1 MTPSFDYIVVGSGS
15 AGSVLAHRLS
25 EDASVLLVEA
35 GPAHPPPEVGHPK
48 LLLDDV
54 APADWAYS
62 SVPQP
67 GLRGRTSP
75 VTHGRVL
82 GGTSTVNGLLYLR
95 GDPGDYDSWE
105 ARGAPGWDAA
115 AMDPYFRRVEDCVDV
130 DDPALGH
137 GGPMYLEHLGA
148 HGPHPGAEA
157 FVEAAR
163 TLGHHQVDTFEGPGG
178 LEGVGYFHAN
188 IKQGRRFGA
197 VEGYLRPV
205 LHRTNLTVWTDTLV
219 ERLDFEGTRCVGVQ
233 VRRGGE
239 RVGVGASAE
248 VILAASA
255 LESPKLLM
263 LSGIGPPDTLDA
275 LDIPTLVALP
285 GVGANLHDHVMVVL
299 SFPASAPKIEP
310 YFLTETAVFHR
321 SAPNESGP
329 DLETIFVPRAIGP
342 DHSMELG
349 QGCALI
355 CVLVRPD
362 STGSL
367 TLRSAD
373 PSDAPVIDP
382 GFLRDPRDAD
392 RLATAVEHALELSH
406 SSPLAPWV
414 DGPVTDVALRGN
426 LDRASL
432 RQWVHDKAVTH
443 NHIAGSCRM
452 GVDEMAVVDP
462 SLRVH
467 GTEGLRVVDV
477 SIQPRIVS
485 GHCQGAVLAIAE
497 RAADLVLGRAPTPV
511 AL

>member
-1 MTPSFDYIVVGSGS
+1 VTPSFDYVVVGAGS
-15 AGSVLAHRLS
+15 AGLVLANRLS
-25 EDASVLLVEA
+25 EDASVLLIEA
-35 GPAHPPPEVGHPK
+35 GPAAPPPELGHPK
-48 LLLDDV
+48 LMLDDIS
-54 APADWAYS
+54 PADWGYT

-75 VTHGRVL
+75 ITHGRVI

-95 GDPGDYDSWE
+95 GDPGDYDAWE

-115 AMDPYFRRVEDCVDV
+115 TMEPYFRRVEDCVDV
-130 DDPALGH
+130 DDPTLGH

-157 FVEAAR
+157 FVEAAAG
-163 TLGHHQVDTFEGPGG
+163 LGHRRVETFEGTGG

-188 IKQGRRFGA
+188 IKQGHRFGA
-197 VEGYLRPV
+197 FEGYLRPV
-205 LHRTNLTVWTDTLV
+205 LRRANLTVWTDTSV
-219 ERLDFEGTRCVGVQ
+219 ERLDFAGTRCVGVQ
-233 VRRGGE
+233 VCRGGE
-239 RVGVGASAE
+239 RYSVAASAE

-255 LESPKLLM
+255 LESPKLLL
-263 LSGIGPPDTLDA
+263 LSGIGPPATLAA
-275 LDIPTLVALP
+275 LGIPTRVALP
-285 GVGANLHDHVMVVL
+285 GVGENLHDHIMVVL
-299 SFPASAPKIEP
+299 NFPASAPRVEP

-321 SAPNESGP
+321 SAPGESGP

-373 PSDAPVIDP
+373 PSDTPVIDP
-382 GFLRDPRDAD
+382 GFLRDPHDAD
-392 RLATAVEHALELSH
+392 RLAAAVEHAIELSH

-414 DGPVTDVALRGN
+414 DGPVTDLALRGN
-426 LDRASL
+426 PDRVAL
-432 RQWVHDKAVTH
+432 REWVHDHAVTH

-452 GVDEMAVVDP
+452 GVDDLAVVDP

-477 SIQPRIVS
+477 SVQPRIVS

-497 RAADLVLGRAPTPV
+497 RAADLVLGRTRVPAT
-511 AL
+511 L